1 MEGAGKENLHMCD
14 CMVCERIE
22 MIKNGKNPY
31 FVRELN
37 TGYVVMGDQQRIKG
51 YTLFLCKQHAYELHQ
66 LEPDDRDE
74 FLHEMAIV
82 SEAVFHAFKPD
93 KLNYSLLGVGRG
105 LHMHWHIHP
114 RRNGDTPA
122 PGPVWQLG
130 KELFNEKYNPSA
142 EELGMLKK
150 RLNEELD
157 KLL

>member
-1 MEGAGKENLHMCD
+1 MGKRKMND
-14 CMVCERIE
+14 CLICERIAL
-22 MIKNGKNPY
+22 IKENRNPY

-37 TGYVVMGDQQRIKG
+37 TGYVVIGDQQRIKG

-66 LEPDDRDE
+66 LEPQYRDE

-82 SEAVFHAFKPD
+82 AEAVYHAFQPD

-114 RRNGDTPA
+114 RRTGDTPA
-122 PGPVWQLG
+122 AGPVWQLG
-130 KELFNEKYNPSA
+130 KELTDKKYNPTI
-142 EELGMLKK
+142 EELEILKTK
-150 RLNEELD
+150 LNEKLD